1 MPPYQMDSFHLI
13 PQEPTGVRKVSQ
25 QIEASSDD
33 DAIRE
38 AQRVAAE
45 QKPHH
50 YVLLA
55 IGSLADR
62 VIHAGSES

>member
-1 MPPYQMDSFHLI
+1 MDSFHLI

-25 QIEASSDD
+25 PIEASSDE

-38 AQRVAAE
+38 AQRVAGE

-50 YVLLA
+50 YVVLA
-55 IGSLADR
+55 IGTLADR
-62 VIHAGSES
+62 VVHASTDS